1 MHDLSEC
8 LGADIVWIEGAT
20 DPLQPLGVLLVAW
33 ISDRIEELAVSPG
46 LLRDSKVAARIA
58 SPEMLPSVGLLPHVI
73 CSPPVFGGGGHE
85 ADQHGDTGRV
95 DSGGGGAVCPV
106 HSKGSGAH
114 SGRVWGVD
122 GPASQACDASASRRD
137 AR

>member
-46 LLRDSKVAARIA
+46 LLRDSKVAAPTTYHA
-58 SPEMLPSVGLLPHVI
+58 
-73 CSPPVFGGGGHE
+73 
-85 ADQHGDTGRV
+85 AD
-95 DSGGGGAVCPV
+95 
-106 HSKGSGAH
+106 
-114 SGRVWGVD
+114 
-122 GPASQACDASASRRD
+122 ASRR
-137 AR
+137 AGRFIRIPLTR